1 MFGELRTIF
10 RFTPRMKNTLLK
22 YCLSVVWVLL
32 SSFVLFGSAPLLG
45 NSVLNQEGNLNHAFH
60 SKSNLSTLNASVK
73 GFSSRLETDILL
85 IEISENEEEKKLGQK
100 KTYLTCAQAHLYFS
114 DFYLIRSRNIRS
126 CAKQTSLLIPFRP
139 LFLKFAVFRV

>member
-60 SKSNLSTLNASVK
+60 SKSNLSTQNASVK

-85 IEISENEEEKKLGQK
+85 IEISGKRRGKKARTK
-100 KTYLTCAQAHLYFS
+100 E
-114 DFYLIRSRNIRS
+114 D
-126 CAKQTSLLIPFRP
+126 LLDMCSSTFI
-139 LFLKFAVFRV
+139 LF